1 MKQNI
6 VLINLPNLRSSKKTA
21 LDQLKFDLT
30 TISHYS
36 NINKLAAPGTFKI
49 IENGP

>member
-6 VLINLPNLRSSKKTA
+6 VLIILPNLRSSKKTA
-21 LDQLKFDLT
+21 FQLKFDLT

-36 NINKLAAPGTFKI
+36 NINKLAAPGTFNI